1 MDSLPCSAENPLGIG
16 SRMDGYDEVCRG
28 CVPRPRFVVGFGGAG
43 AILRGRNVRFAC
55 LAVLSGCLV
64 AHPAGALRVPAL
76 PGAQLAPDRSSAR
89 LGGPEPSLV
98 AHPAVVQA
106 TVPPRGLQVLVKVT
120 APSDDGAQIAAEASR
135 ISGVTV
141 RYVSATSP
149 QWHALFIECATAA
162 VCEAAVKRLSEAR
175 DVFIAVQR
183 DERERAYQ
191 RP

>member
-1 MDSLPCSAENPLGIG
+1 
-16 SRMDGYDEVCRG
+16 
-28 CVPRPRFVVGFGGAG
+28 
-43 AILRGRNVRFAC
+43 
-55 LAVLSGCLV
+55 
-64 AHPAGALRVPAL
+64 
-76 PGAQLAPDRSSAR
+76 
-89 LGGPEPSLV
+89 
-98 AHPAVVQA
+98 
-106 TVPPRGLQVLVKVT
+106 VLVKVT

-149 QWHALFIECATAA
+149 HWHALFIECATAA